1 MESGIRKRKRNTES
15 VTEGLKKNNVSNDK
29 KINDQIKKDISEYI
43 KRVEETASTAVW
55 RELIPVKRLLIPLPA
70 MDANFHGTAKR
81 GEKRHWQKLVP

>member
-43 KRVEETASTAVW
+43 KRVEETASTAV
-55 RELIPVKRLLIPLPA
+55 
-70 MDANFHGTAKR
+70 
-81 GEKRHWQKLVP
+81 